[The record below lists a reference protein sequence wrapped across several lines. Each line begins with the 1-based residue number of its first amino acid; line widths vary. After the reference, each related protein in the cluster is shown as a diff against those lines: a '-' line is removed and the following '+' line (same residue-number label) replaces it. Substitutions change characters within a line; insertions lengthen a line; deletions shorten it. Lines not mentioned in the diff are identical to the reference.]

1 MGRRPLGMVARIAL
15 VLICAVV
22 LELVGNVAL
31 HRWQE
36 RELLPVEQ
44 VERIAAQLVEAE
56 RTALA
61 NPVDRRERAMHRL
74 ATRGLSL
81 NWVPRSVIT
90 DYSASFEQLGTMRAR
105 LVRAAPGL
113 AGRELRLTLIPSE
126 AAGERDLIG
135 ALQLAD
141 QSYITFRISPYLG
154 APPSPGAVIAMH
166 LLLIATV
173 LGLALIMV
181 HALVRPLRNLAEAAD
196 ATGQGQVGVLAVEGP
211 PEVRRVATAFAAM
224 QRRLLD
230 AMEDHT
236 HALVAVSHDLRTP
249 IQRLRLRASLL
260 DDDEARDAI
269 AADLV
274 EMEHFIEST
283 LAYVRSGEDEA
294 VRLIDVAALVS
305 TAADNAADLG
315 AAIAY
320 RGPDEL
326 LVIGRPLAIKRIIA
340 NLIDNARRHG
350 ERIELIL
357 AEAAPDRFFVA
368 VEDDGPGIAPGQR
381 AEALL
386 PFRRLDDARARD
398 AGGAGLGL
406 ASAAK
411 AAQAMDGAL
420 ELGESGLGG
429 LAARLV
435 LPKNPPVITA

>member
-1 MGRRPLGMVARIAL
+1 MRRRRLGMVGRIAL
-15 VLICAVV
+15 VLLCAVA
-22 LELVGNVAL
+22 LEFLGNVAL
-31 HRWQE
+31 QRWQE
-36 RELLPVEQ
+36 RELIGGAEI
-44 VERIAAQLVEAE
+44 EAIAARLVAAE
-56 RTALA
+56 RAALA
-61 NPVDRRERAMHRL
+61 LHPKHRGRELQAL
-74 ATRGLSL
+74 GGGGLSL

-90 DYSASFEQLGTMRAR
+90 DYSGSFEQLAEMRAR

-113 AGRELRLTLIPSE
+113 AGRELRLTLIPS
-126 AAGERDLIG
+126 ATAGERDLIG
-135 ALQLAD
+135 ALHLAD
-141 QSYITFRISPYLG
+141 ATYITFRVSPYLG

-166 LLLIATV
+166 LLLVTTV
-173 LGLALIMV
+173 LGLALVMV

-196 ATGQGQVGVLAVEGP
+196 ATGQGRVGAVAVEGP

-260 DDDEARDAI
+260 EEEEARDAI
-269 AADLV
+269 TADLV

-283 LAYVRSGEDEA
+283 LAYFRSGEDEA
-294 VRLIDVAALVS
+294 ARLIDVAAVVS
-305 TAADNAADLG
+305 TAADNAADMG
-315 AAIAY
+315 AAIAW
-320 RGPDEL
+320 RGPDEM
-326 LVIGRPLAIKRIIA
+326 LVTARPLAIKRIIA
-340 NLIDNARRHG
+340 NLVDNARRHG

-357 AEAAPDRFFVA
+357 ADMPGGRFAIA
-368 VEDDGPGIAPGQR
+368 VEDDGPGIAADQR

-386 PFRRLDDARARD
+386 PFRRLDNARARD

-411 AAQAMDGAL
+411 AAQAMGGTL
-420 ELGESGLGG
+420 ELGDSRLGG

-435 LPKNPPVITA
+435 LPKDPSAITA